1 MELVRQKCTNHPGR
15 EAVVRCP
22 GCAGY
27 YCRECVTEHEG
38 KFLCSSCIHRR
49 GMAVRSA
56 RRFGSRV
63 LTGSAAI
70 VGVLV
75 AWFLFYTVGRL
86 LILIP
91 PNLHGY

>member
-1 MELVRQKCTNHPGR
+1 
-15 EAVVRCP
+15 
-22 GCAGY
+22 
-27 YCRECVTEHEG
+27 
-38 KFLCSSCIHRR
+38 
-49 GMAVRSA
+49 MAARSA
-56 RRFGSRV
+56 RRFGNRV

>member
-1 MELVRQKCTNHPGR
+1 MELVLQKCTNHPGR
-15 EAVVRCP
+15 EAVARCP

-38 KFLCSSCIHRR
+38 KFLCSSCIQRKEATVH
-49 GMAVRSA
+49 AASS
-56 RRFGSRV
+56 FGSRV
-63 LTGSAAI
+63 LNGIAVI
-70 VGVLV
+70 VGMVV
-75 AWFLFYTVGRL
+75 AWCLFYIVGRI